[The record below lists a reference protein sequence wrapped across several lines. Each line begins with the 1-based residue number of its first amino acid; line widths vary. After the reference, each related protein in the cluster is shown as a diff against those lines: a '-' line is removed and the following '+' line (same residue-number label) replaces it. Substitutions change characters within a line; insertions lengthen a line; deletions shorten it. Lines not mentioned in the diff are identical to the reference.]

1 MAFKYYRDFDV
12 IVVGAGHAGVE
23 AALASARMGA
33 RTLLLTINTDHIARA
48 SCNPAI
54 GGLAKGQLVREID
67 ALGGEMARAT
77 DSTGVQFRML
87 NTSKGPAVRA
97 PRAQIDK
104 WDYQNYM
111 KNVVLHQENLFLKQ
125 AIVKRVVV
133 DRTGTKVLGV
143 ETLTGA
149 FYPARAVILA
159 LGTFPRGKIF
169 IGNFVFPAGRDVEFG
184 SYHLSYNLMEL
195 GFELARLKTGTP
207 ARIDR
212 RTVDFSKMKEQP
224 GDEPPP
230 NFSFFT
236 DREEF
241 LKKISG
247 RQEKCYL
254 TYTTQKTKE
263 VILKHIELSPL
274 FSGKIEGVGP
284 RYCPSI
290 EDKIVKFSDKEKHQ
304 IFVEPEGRN
313 SIELYLNGL
322 STSYPEDLQ
331 WEIVHS
337 VVGLE
342 EAEIIKLAYAIE
354 YDFAPAYQ
362 LNPTLE
368 TKKVEGLY
376 FAGQINGTTGYEEA
390 AAQGLVAGINAALRV
405 FGEKPFVPKRE
416 ESYIGVLIDDLLTK
430 VPREPYRLFTSRA
443 EFRLLLRSDNAH
455 LRLMKYGYSFGL
467 VPRWAYDRVLRLE
480 KAIKEEIERLGSIK
494 IKPTSLVNT
503 RLKEIGSSPIS
514 KPLTLAELLRR
525 PEFDYEKLRIFDPSP
540 RDLPEEVVEQVEIEI
555 KYEGYIKKHMEE
567 IKALKHLSSFSLPQD
582 VDYFTVKGLS
592 YEAAEKLNRFRPTN
606 LAHASRID
614 GVRQSDIAVLM
625 NFLSREDTSR
635 SA

>member
-1 MAFKYYRDFDV
+1 MSFKYYREYDV

-33 RTLLLTINTDHIARA
+33 KTLLLTINTDHVARA

-67 ALGGEMARAT
+67 ALGGEMAKAT
-77 DSTGVQFRML
+77 DATGIQFRVL

-97 PRAQIDK
+97 FRAQIDK
-104 WDYQNYM
+104 WDYQSYM
-111 KNVVLHQENLFLKQ
+111 KNVVLNQQNLSLKQ
-125 AIVKRVVV
+125 AIVKRVVT
-133 DRTGTKVLGV
+133 DRTGSKVLGV

-149 FYPARAVILA
+149 FYPSKAVILA

-169 IGNFVFPAGRDVEFG
+169 IGDFVFPAGRDVEFG
-184 SYHLSYNLMEL
+184 SYHLSYNLMKL

-212 RTVDFSKMKEQP
+212 RSVDFSRMRVQH

-236 DREEF
+236 DRDEF
-241 LKKISG
+241 LKRISG
-247 RQEKCYL
+247 KQEKCYL
-254 TYTTQKTKE
+254 TYTTEKTRE
-263 VILKHIELSPL
+263 VILKNINLSPL
-274 FSGKIEGVGP
+274 FTGKIEGVGP

-290 EDKIVKFSDKEKHQ
+290 EDKIVKFTDKERHQ
-304 IFVEPEGRN
+304 IFVEPEGRA
-313 SIELYLNGL
+313 SVELYLNGL
-322 STSYPEDLQ
+322 STSYPENLQ

-342 EAEIIKLAYAIE
+342 NAEIIKLAYAIE

-390 AAQGLVAGINAALRV
+390 AAQGIVAGINAVLKI
-405 FGEKPFVPKRE
+405 FGERPFIPGRD

-455 LRLMKYGYSFGL
+455 FRLMKYGYKFGL
-467 VPRWAYDRVLRLE
+467 IPRWAYEKVLSLE
-480 KAIKEEIERLGSIK
+480 KLVKEEEKRLKSVK
-494 IKPTSLVNT
+494 IKPTASVNT
-503 RLKEIGSSPIS
+503 RLKEMNSSPIS
-514 KPLTLAELLRR
+514 KPVTLADLLRR
-525 PEFDYEKLRIFDPSP
+525 PELTYEKLKILDPSP
-540 RDLPEEVVEQVEIEI
+540 RELPPEIIEQVEINI

-567 IKALKHLSSFSLPQD
+567 IEALKHLQRFSLPSD
-582 VDYFTVKGLS
+582 VDYFSIPGLS
-592 YEAAEKLNRFRPTN
+592 YEAAEKLNRFKPTT

-614 GVRQSDIAVLM
+614 GVRQSDIAILM
-625 NFLSREDTSR
+625 NFLSRKKT
-635 SA
+635 A